1 MSRAGGPGAGGNRPA
16 EENGVP
22 GGSVPGGSV
31 PGGRVPGGRV
41 PGGTVPGGTV
51 PALAARMRE
60 RFGVHGRGQHER
72 ARADSRSVDAQDAA
86 PHRGG
91 GQGGHDRGGRT
102 GREGRGGEQFVVPRA
117 RPDSYY
123 GKPIIKQPVW
133 RSPEVPGYLFLGGL
147 AGASSVLAGFAQAA
161 GNHKQAKA
169 SKIAALGAIGLSG
182 VALVADLGRPERFV
196 NMLRVVKVTSPMSVG
211 SWLISAF
218 GGASAAAAA
227 CAVTGRLPKAGAAA
241 TAGAALVGPTICT
254 YTAALIC
261 DTAVPAWH
269 DAHREMPYLF
279 AGSAASA
286 AGGLGMMMVPIED
299 AGQAV
304 RFAVLGAATEL
315 TAKSLLLRRLGEIA
329 EPYQSGRPGQ
339 LMEVAEVL
347 TAAGL
352 AGAVL
357 AGRSRTAIML
367 SGAALVASSA
377 LTRFGIFEAGMA
389 SARDPKY
396 TVSPQRARLAAK
408 EREQVP

>member
-1 MSRAGGPGAGGNRPA
+1 MGGPGAGRPGAANRNGAPA
-16 EENGVP
+16 SGSGVP
-22 GGSVPGGSV
+22 AGAEPG
-31 PGGRVPGGRV
+31 
-41 PGGTVPGGTV
+41 
-51 PALAARMRE
+51 LAARVWQS
-60 RFGVHGRGQHER
+60 FGVHGRGQHER
-72 ARADSRSVDAQDAA
+72 AQDERDQQGRDQHGGHGPDQAGGS
-86 PHRGG
+86 RGG
-91 GQGGHDRGGRT
+91 NGRRHGGR
-102 GREGRGGEQFVVPRA
+102 GGRGGEQLVVPRA

-123 GKPIIKQPVW
+123 GKPILKEPVW

-169 SKIAALGAIGLSG
+169 SKIAAAGAIGLSG
-182 VALVADLGRPERFV
+182 VALVADLGRPERFL
-196 NMLRVVKVTSPMSVG
+196 NMLRVFKPTSPMSVG

-241 TAGAALVGPTICT
+241 TVGAALVGPTICT

-269 DAHREMPYLF
+269 EAHREMPYLF

-286 AGGLGMMMVPIED
+286 AGGLGMMVVPAED
-299 AGQAV
+299 AGQAI

-315 TAKSLLLRRLGEIA
+315 TAKSLLLKRLGETA
-329 EPYQSGRPGQ
+329 EPYQAGRSGK
-339 LMEVAEVL
+339 LMEAAEIL
-347 TAAGL
+347 TTAGL

-357 AGRSRTAIML
+357 AGRSRTVIML

-377 LTRFGIFEAGMA
+377 LTRFGIFEAGLA

-396 TVSPQRARLAAK
+396 VVGPQRERLAAK
-408 EREQVP
+408 SLTPQSP

>member
-1 MSRAGGPGAGGNRPA
+1 VNRAGGPGDGWPGAANRNGPPA
-16 EENGVP
+16 SGNGVAAGVEP
-22 GGSVPGGSV
+22 G
-31 PGGRVPGGRV
+31 
-41 PGGTVPGGTV
+41 
-51 PALAARMRE
+51 LAARVRE

-72 ARADSRSVDAQDAA
+72 DQHEPAQPGGPGQDQAGGS
-86 PHRGG
+86 RGG
-91 GQGGHDRGGRT
+91 PGRRHGGR
-102 GREGRGGEQFVVPRA
+102 GGRGGEQLVVPRA

-123 GKPIIKQPVW
+123 GKPILKEPVW

-169 SKIAALGAIGLSG
+169 SKIAAAGAIGLSG
-182 VALVADLGRPERFV
+182 VALVADLGRPERFL
-196 NMLRVVKVTSPMSVG
+196 NMLRVFKPSSPMSVG

-254 YTAALIC
+254 YTAALLC

-269 DAHREMPYLF
+269 EAHREMPYLF

-286 AGGLGMMMVPIED
+286 AGGLGMMAVPAED
-299 AGQAV
+299 AGQAI

-315 TAKSLLLRRLGEIA
+315 TAKSLLLKRLGETA
-329 EPYQSGRPGQ
+329 EPYQAGRSGK
-339 LMEVAEVL
+339 LMEAAEVL

-357 AGRSRTAIML
+357 GGAVLGGRSRAAIAL

-377 LTRFGIFEAGMA
+377 LTRFGIFEAGRA
-389 SARDPKY
+389 SVRDPKY
-396 TVSPQRARLAAK
+396 VVRPQRERLAAK
-408 EREQVP
+408 ARELAP

>member
-1 MSRAGGPGAGGNRPA
+1 MSRTGGSGAGRAGAANRNGAPA
-16 EENGVP
+16 SGSGVP
-22 GGSVPGGSV
+22 AGVEPG
-31 PGGRVPGGRV
+31 
-41 PGGTVPGGTV
+41 
-51 PALAARMRE
+51 LAARVRE

-72 ARADSRSVDAQDAA
+72 DQHDGDQHEGDQ
-86 PHRGG
+86 HG
-91 GQGGHDRGGRT
+91 GQGPDQAGGLRGGN
-102 GREGRGGEQFVVPRA
+102 GRRHGGRGGRGGEQLVVPRA

-123 GKPIIKQPVW
+123 GKPIIKEPVW
-133 RSPEVPGYLFLGGL
+133 GARDVGGYLFFGGL

-169 SKIAALGAIGLSG
+169 SKIAAAGAIGLSG
-182 VALVADLGRPERFV
+182 VALVADLGRPERFL

-211 SWLISAF
+211 TWVISAF
-218 GGASAAAAA
+218 GGASAVAAA

-241 TAGAALVGPTICT
+241 TAGAALIGPAVCT

-261 DTAVPAWH
+261 NTAVPAWH
-269 DAHREMPYLF
+269 EAHREMPYLF

-286 AGGLGMMMVPIED
+286 AGGLGMIVVPAED

-329 EPYQSGRPGQ
+329 EPYQSGRPGR

-352 AGAVL
+352 AGAILAGHSRTANVL
-357 AGRSRTAIML
+357 AGT
-367 SGAALVASSA
+367 ALVASSA
-377 LTRFGIFEAGMA
+377 LTRLGIFEAGLL

-396 TVSPQRARLAAK
+396 VVRPQRERLAAK
-408 EREQVP
+408 ARELAP